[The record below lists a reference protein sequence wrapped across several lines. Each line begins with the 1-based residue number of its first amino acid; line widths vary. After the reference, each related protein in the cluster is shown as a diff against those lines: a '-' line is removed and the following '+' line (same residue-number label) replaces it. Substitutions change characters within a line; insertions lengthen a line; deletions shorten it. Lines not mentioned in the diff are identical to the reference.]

1 MSAAAEVVEAMIA
14 RLAADPTLGG
24 QLGGPRVYDRL
35 PPGTRPPYVA
45 VDATRSTDW
54 STATEAGDDH
64 RLVFTIA
71 AEGTGRGTA
80 GGYRGLGRGCAR
92 RRRTTRTHEPPHR
105 ARCARADRNHGAGHQ
120 RLAGDAPPSHHHRA
134 PELTRAPRRKETT
147 CQHNAAKTC
156 C

>member
-80 GGYRGLGRGCAR
+80 
-92 RRRTTRTHEPPHR
+92 
-105 ARCARADRNHGAGHQ
+105 ADIAASVAAA
-120 RLAGDAPPSHHHRA
+120 LVDAAPPVLTSHRIVRVAHEQTEITARDTNVWRA
-134 PELTRAPRRKETT
+134 TLRLRIITEHLS
-147 CQHNAAKTC
+147 
-156 C
+156 